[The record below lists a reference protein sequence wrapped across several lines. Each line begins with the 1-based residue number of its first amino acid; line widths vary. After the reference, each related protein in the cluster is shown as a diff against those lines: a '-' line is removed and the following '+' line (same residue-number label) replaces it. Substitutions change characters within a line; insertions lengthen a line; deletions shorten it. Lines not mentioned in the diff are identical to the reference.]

1 MQLVY
6 ITLNV
11 MQLVYTTLNWI
22 SHVVR
27 SVQLL
32 NVNVNKLPRI
42 EFVVLNCNIILL
54 CMHAFVKTLVLP
66 WANMADWYYANHM
79 GQNWPITILIV
90 GQNWNNTGSFQ
101 VVWGCYRINNGSVR
115 ANVLGLKSTDV
126 QTILKPYGPIT
137 GPVVK
142 KSTVLAQYR
151 QTILVQFGKHYR
163 ASIGPVTKCLLG
175 SSSVVLFGVNK
186 WRYRPSNIHS

>member
-1 MQLVY
+1 MVRHHPTIIIKKHNFMQLVY

-66 WANMADWYYANHM
+66 WANMAD
-79 GQNWPITILIV
+79 
-90 GQNWNNTGSFQ
+90 
-101 VVWGCYRINNGSVR
+101 
-115 ANVLGLKSTDV
+115 
-126 QTILKPYGPIT
+126 
-137 GPVVK
+137 
-142 KSTVLAQYR
+142 
-151 QTILVQFGKHYR
+151 
-163 ASIGPVTKCLLG
+163 
-175 SSSVVLFGVNK
+175 
-186 WRYRPSNIHS
+186 